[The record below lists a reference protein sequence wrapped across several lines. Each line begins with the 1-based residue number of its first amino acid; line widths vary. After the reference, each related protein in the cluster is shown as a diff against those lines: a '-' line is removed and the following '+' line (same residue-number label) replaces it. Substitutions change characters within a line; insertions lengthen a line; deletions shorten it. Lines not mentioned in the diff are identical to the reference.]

1 MNTITKTSSHTTYQ
15 TEKKTNTFLQYAEAH
30 PYGIMSML
38 LIFVGCLSGITVGLR
53 GFENDLFLIAIIIP
67 TMTTLA
73 LILSVQPIK
82 YILAAGIITAIVDLL
97 ILLTLLF

>member
-15 TEKKTNTFLQYAEAH
+15 TEKKTSSFLQYAEAH

-38 LIFVGCLSGITVGLR
+38 LIFVGYLSGITVGLR
-53 GFENDLFLIAIIIP
+53 GFDSDLFLIAIIIP

-82 YILAAGIITAIVDLL
+82 YILGAGIITAIIDLL